1 MIDTHAHVHDRAF
14 DEDREAMLA
23 RARERGV
30 EAVVTVGCDVEDSRR
45 ACEVA
50 ERYGLAATVGIHPHE
65 AKDAPADLAAA
76 FDALRASY
84 GERVVAVGET
94 GLDYYYD
101 HSPRDVQRRVLAQQL
116 AYARERALPLV
127 FHQRDAHDDF
137 VAALRDGYDPRA
149 QRGIV
154 HCFTGNADQAHT
166 FFDEFGLV
174 LGIGGVVTFK
184 TAQPLRDAV
193 KAVGLDA
200 IVLETDCPYL
210 APAPNRGKRNEVAF
224 VADTARALAALFGTD
239 LATITA
245 KTDANARRILGTLDV
260 PFSASDPSRVRGGLR
275 VSEA

>member
-1 MIDTHAHVHDRAF
+1 MIDTHAHVHDRKF
-14 DEDREAMLA
+14 DADREAMLA

-30 EAVVTVGCDVEDSRR
+30 DAVVTVGCDVEDSRR

-50 ERYGLAATVGIHPHE
+50 EKYGLAATVGIHPHE

-76 FDALRASY
+76 FDALRARY
-84 GERVVAVGET
+84 GARIVAVGET

-101 HSPRDVQRRVLAQQL
+101 HSPRDVQRDVFARQL
-116 AYARERALPLV
+116 AYARARALPLV

-154 HCFTGNADQAHT
+154 HCFTGDDAQART
-166 FFDEFGLV
+166 FVDEFGLV

-184 TAQPLRDAV
+184 TAHSLREAV
-193 KAVGLDA
+193 QAVGLDA

-224 VADTARALAALFGTD
+224 VADTARALAELFNTG
-239 LATITA
+239 LAEIVA
-245 KTDANARRILGTLDV
+245 RTDATARRILGLGIAAPT
-260 PFSASDPSRVRGGLR
+260 P
-275 VSEA
+275 